1 MQCTSGAEPETQ
13 HAETASPSPEG
24 GMHCTARGGHGTL
37 GGAHVAHPSCASSFC
52 FLQLGVDMDSTR
64 QDREVLAGACCGS
77 ELSGCKQAHGLRECA
92 LGGGGGQ
99 PRVPPWL
106 EKWTAL
112 ILKFIE
118 EEQSLL
124 PSQLLSLRLPAPSF
138 APLYTPAGAVSEA
151 RGMFRLAA

>member
-1 MQCTSGAEPETQ
+1 MAKG
-13 HAETASPSPEG
+13 
-24 GMHCTARGGHGTL
+24 
-37 GGAHVAHPSCASSFC
+37 
-52 FLQLGVDMDSTR
+52 
-64 QDREVLAGACCGS
+64 CCGS
-77 ELSGCKQAHGLRECA
+77 EMCERKQAHGLRECA
-92 LGGGGGQ
+92 LGGAGGL

-112 ILKFIE
+112 ILDFIE

-151 RGMFRLAA
+151 RGALRPAFETVDAGLQRNRKEPLMENLIPQHQQTAARCGPCITRGETEWG